1 MRARDAICDA
11 VRDARGTKPMPP
23 ERGTVADLPLFVT
36 AYHDRWAGKLGWQ
49 WHAGSA
55 VCALLLVFVL
65 LLPMQVWMPPS
76 EAAASHGPSSHV
88 LKKYLKHTSAG

>member
-49 WHAGSA
+49 WHARSSA
-55 VCALLLVFVL
+55 GLLLVFVL
-65 LLPMQVWMPPS
+65 LLSTQVWMPPNV
-76 EAAASHGPSSHV
+76 EPASHGPSPHV
-88 LKKYLKHTSAG
+88 LPRLSAG